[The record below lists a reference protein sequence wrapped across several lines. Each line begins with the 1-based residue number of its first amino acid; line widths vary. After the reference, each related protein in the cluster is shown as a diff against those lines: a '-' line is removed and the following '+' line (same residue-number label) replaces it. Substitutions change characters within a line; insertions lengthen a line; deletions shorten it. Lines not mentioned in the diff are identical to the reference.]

1 LGRLGQRE
9 DARSDHNNRRNRRV
23 IAPRR
28 WNWSLY
34 PHQGAFLP
42 ASFIAYDVPATRDG
56 TGRGDDRPISDKIS
70 ANICRDTETSVNSKV
85 RYRPD

>member
-1 LGRLGQRE
+1 LGNEKTR
-9 DARSDHNNRRNRRV
+9 AATTTIRRNRRV

-34 PHQGAFLP
+34 LHQGAFLP

-70 ANICRDTETSVNSKV
+70 GNICRDTETSVNSKV